1 MTNNTQAAPHK
12 PSVTPRHTINTRSQG
27 DAQMDLPEASKSA
40 SLLPP
45 INPQVRTLN
54 PDGTLIYNAAYL
66 AVNHRSQTRRK
77 ALFIKISALLG
88 DNMDIWHEA
97 LHRPEGLPA
106 NALDWST
113 VLLRQTPDLA
123 RSIPGNVS
131 SQQRLAGVHQ
141 AMKDRASKPGRLV
154 KAVLHLRTVEAK
166 NGKIKHLK
174 TEVEGLHK
182 RLEDLKELLDDA
194 KTELD
199 GQRAFYEMTLYGLE
213 KPKPARPGDAHSEE
227 QALFIAAS
235 NNKLRRL
242 SSVIEFKDCEIATLN
257 EKEAEVKNRVL
268 NEVARSQH
276 EDGDGAAT
284 GPLDRAS

>member
-66 AVNHRSQTRRK
+66 AVNHRSQTRHK

-88 DNMDIWHEA
+88 DNMDFWHEA

-106 NALDWST
+106 NALNWST
-113 VLLRQTPDLA
+113 VLLQQTPNLA

-154 KAVLHLRTVEAK
+154 EAVLHLRMVEAK
-166 NGKIKHLK
+166 NGKIKHPK

-182 RLEDLKELLDDA
+182 RLLDDS

-199 GQRAFYEMTLYGLE
+199 GQRAFYEMPLYGLE
-213 KPKPARPGDAHSEE
+213 KPQPTRPGDAHSEE
-227 QALFIAAS
+227 QALVIAAS

-242 SSVIEFKDCEIATLN
+242 SSVIEFKDCEIAMLK
-257 EKEAEVKNRVL
+257 EKEAEVKSQLDRVL

-284 GPLDRAS
+284 DPSDRAS